1 MKIYLLFEKYSD
13 EEEMNYNYP
22 QLIKA
27 FVSEEKANQG
37 KLRFDLIEQ
46 ALRKKRDECIL
57 CPIHRLTKRKFK
69 NPINKE
75 AVISYCKRGNF
86 TPNFQWNYVECI
98 TAFYHIDKEYYIDC
112 LEVEDSLI
120 PTGKPV
126 GLRNN
131 PK

>member
-27 FVSEEKANQG
+27 FVSEEKANQE
-37 KLRFDLIEQ
+37 KLRLDLIEQ
-46 ALRKKRDECIL
+46 ALRKKRDECII

-75 AVISYCKRGNF
+75 AVIAYCKRGNF
-86 TPNFQWNYVECI
+86 TPNFQGNYVECI

-112 LEVEDSLI
+112 LEVEE
-120 PTGKPV
+120 
-126 GLRNN
+126 
-131 PK
+131 